1 MKKLGLVFCSAALIG
16 LLSGCGGGSS
26 SEGDG
31 ESSSN
36 QLNVLVVKHGLTQK
50 NKDIEWLNKLE
61 EELELTIKWEEVSAD
76 WDQKKAPMLASG
88 DIPDLIL
95 GPNVVTDAEFAK
107 FPGLFTDLSDHLDAL
122 PNVQTMF
129 EEKPET
135 KALATQLNGEIYG
148 LPKYQRFWPKS
159 ASRQY
164 INQTWLDN
172 LGLDVPETW
181 DELFEVLVAFKEND
195 ANGDG
200 DASDEIP
207 MDWSPVGTG
216 GFGYFQPMQLLA
228 STGIVVS
235 EGGNTGYFAENGQ
248 VGNFFVDER
257 YKETV
262 EFLNKCWEAG
272 LINPKAFSQDYSAY
286 QSTGRGEGET
296 AKVGFTWGWEASDR
310 FGNQLADQYTSMAPL
325 IQKAGVEPTW
335 SYETSLN
342 YGVNFAVISSQTKN
356 MDGAL
361 KFVNALYDPEIGIQ
375 ALFGSLGTNI
385 EKDGDTYRVLPPAD
399 ENVDPG
405 TWKWTTTWADNSPMY
420 ISDALDV
427 ELGADMKANEVQDEV
442 LHPYVDKIVP
452 EEQVVPF
459 NLLKFSNEDATTLA
473 NNNTTI
479 LNEAMTKFAKW
490 VTKGGIEDEWEQY
503 VTTLQN
509 SGLDQNIEI
518 VQKGFDQYYGN

>member
-122 PNVQTMF
+122 PNVQKMF

-257 YKETV
+257 
-262 EFLNKCWEAG
+262 
-272 LINPKAFSQDYSAY
+272 
-286 QSTGRGEGET
+286 
-296 AKVGFTWGWEASDR
+296 
-310 FGNQLADQYTSMAPL
+310 
-325 IQKAGVEPTW
+325 
-335 SYETSLN
+335 
-342 YGVNFAVISSQTKN
+342 
-356 MDGAL
+356 
-361 KFVNALYDPEIGIQ
+361 
-375 ALFGSLGTNI
+375 
-385 EKDGDTYRVLPPAD
+385 
-399 ENVDPG
+399 
-405 TWKWTTTWADNSPMY
+405 
-420 ISDALDV
+420 
-427 ELGADMKANEVQDEV
+427 
-442 LHPYVDKIVP
+442 
-452 EEQVVPF
+452 
-459 NLLKFSNEDATTLA
+459 
-473 NNNTTI
+473 
-479 LNEAMTKFAKW
+479 
-490 VTKGGIEDEWEQY
+490 
-503 VTTLQN
+503 
-509 SGLDQNIEI
+509 
-518 VQKGFDQYYGN
+518 